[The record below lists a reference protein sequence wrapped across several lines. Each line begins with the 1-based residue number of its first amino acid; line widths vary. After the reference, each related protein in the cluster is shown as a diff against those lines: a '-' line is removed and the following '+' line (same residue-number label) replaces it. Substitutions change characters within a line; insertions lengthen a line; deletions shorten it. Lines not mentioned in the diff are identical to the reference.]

1 MEVLNRFE
9 REVLNKLGVAVRMG
23 YDHGTATVDSGE
35 VLVTVFRE
43 AQRTWWVYSRL
54 GNKRFTCRAEMFAWV
69 LKLVV
74 L

>member
-1 MEVLNRFE
+1 MEALNNFE
-9 REVLNKLGVAVRMG
+9 REVLNKLGAAVRLG
-23 YDHGTATVDSGE
+23 YDHETATVDSGE
-35 VLVTVFRE
+35 ALVTVFRE
-43 AQRTWWVYSRL
+43 THRTWWVYSGL